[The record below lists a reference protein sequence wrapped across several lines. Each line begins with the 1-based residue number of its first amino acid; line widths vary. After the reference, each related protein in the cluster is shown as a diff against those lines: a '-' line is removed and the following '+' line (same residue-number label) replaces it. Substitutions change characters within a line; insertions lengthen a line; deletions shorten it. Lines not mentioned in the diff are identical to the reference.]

1 MMYTVKITIKVI
13 TEIIPMKKTTVTIDE
28 ITKDKL
34 AAFGKKGESFDI
46 ILQRVLQN
54 TDTLCKKQSEDD
66 VVEEEE

>member
-1 MMYTVKITIKVI
+1 MYTVKITIKVI
-13 TEIIPMKKTTVTIDE
+13 TKIVLMKKTTVTIDE
-28 ITKDKL
+28 NTKDKL

-66 VVEEEE
+66 VVEKKE